1 MIIPN
6 LFFNLIKKQENKLY
20 KNFIK
25 KSVIYKDFY
34 KLFKKMIEPDYN
46 SRINAKDVI
55 IEYDNIIDKY
65 KNKYKK
71 LYNKIYKEKLLP
83 I

>member
-1 MIIPN
+1 
-6 LFFNLIKKQENKLY
+6 
-20 KNFIK
+20 
-25 KSVIYKDFY
+25 
-34 KLFKKMIEPDYN
+34 MIEPDYN
-46 SRINAKDVI
+46 NRINSKDLI